1 MHDLIS
7 YAVTAAIA
15 IALGD
20 FLVWSLV
27 QRMSAPWSTFQHRS
41 AISAAARHKDKTS
54 GLECN

>member
-7 YAVTAAIA
+7 CAVTAATA
-15 IALGD
+15 IVLGD

-27 QRMSAPWSTFQHRS
+27 QRMSAPWNTFRHRV
-41 AISAAARHKDKTS
+41 AISAATRRKNKTS